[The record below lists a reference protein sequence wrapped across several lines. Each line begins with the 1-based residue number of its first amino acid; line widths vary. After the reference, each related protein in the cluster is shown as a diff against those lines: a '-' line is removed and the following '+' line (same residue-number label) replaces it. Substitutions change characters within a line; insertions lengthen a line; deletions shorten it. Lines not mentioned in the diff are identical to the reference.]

1 MIAGLTMKSQADYFK
16 GDNID
21 WKVSVV
27 METKIMATKIKSTN
41 YLITPHTHFT
51 WQGTRSSDG
60 CLYLQLQGSG
70 KAGNFWTW
78 SACAH
83 ACTHAHAC
91 TRASACTHTHNNLT
105 VKPQFLLVSWD
116 HITMACSKHR
126 SYRHLAKTIWKV
138 HKITKNKIH

>member
-51 WQGTRSSDG
+51 
-60 CLYLQLQGSG
+60 
-70 KAGNFWTW
+70 
-78 SACAH
+78 
-83 ACTHAHAC
+83 
-91 TRASACTHTHNNLT
+91 
-105 VKPQFLLVSWD
+105 
-116 HITMACSKHR
+116 
-126 SYRHLAKTIWKV
+126 
-138 HKITKNKIH
+138 